1 MKVKIL
7 VVILI
12 SFCLF
17 TVYALWADRALS
29 ERTFEISDEK
39 IGEAFDGFTIVQI
52 SDLHNATFGE
62 GNVKLLSMIKN
73 NEPDIIVVTGDVVD
87 SRRTN
92 IEIAKSFFKKALEIA
107 PVYYVTGNHEARIGD
122 NYDELYDFIKE
133 SDVTLLENEKAVI
146 SKGEDEICICGITDP
161 SFASD
166 VVIEEEFIASRYID
180 GLFEKGSFNILLAH
194 KPEFF
199 EIYAEEG
206 FDLVFSGHAHGGQFR
221 FPFVGGLIAPGQG
234 IFPKYDSGLYEKDN
248 TSMIVSRGIGN
259 SIIPLRLFNRPEII
273 TVKLKAC

>member
-92 IEIAKSFFKKALEIA
+92 IEIAKDFFEKAVEIA

-161 SFASD
+161 TFAPD
-166 VVIEEEFIASRYID
+166 NVIEEEFIASRYID

-199 EIYAEEG
+199 DIYAEKN

-221 FPFVGGLIAPGQG
+221 FPFVGGVFAPGQG
-234 IFPKYDSGLYEKDN
+234 LFPKYDSGLYEKDN